1 MSNIKWG
8 DTHCPVCEKKFAK
21 DADYDEGYR
30 LEQTYGVD
38 SQPVQEFDARL
49 CWADCYDFDTIL
61 KRLGELLTE
70 RDMLRAEVA
79 RLRNELDEI
88 RLAYTDIMNEPCED
102 EVHCTCVPGLR
113 AEIVKWIAAN
123 NAATTIINEQQA
135 EIECLRRMIQR

>member
-1 MSNIKWG
+1 MTDDPK
-8 DTHCPVCEKKFAK
+8 C
-21 DADYDEGYR
+21 DACNL
-30 LEQTYGVD
+30 LESLKPCGFCG
-38 SQPVQEFDARL
+38 QPVVIRYKKNTGVHYISHEDWNSWCPQRPFYGSAEQWNTRFAE
-49 CWADCYDFDTIL
+49 DT
-61 KRLGELLTE
+61 
-70 RDMLRAEVA
+70 LRAENA

-88 RLAYTDIMNEPCED
+88 RRAYTDIMNEPCED

>member
-1 MSNIKWG
+1 MKCLRCGLEITKWHPATP
-8 DTHCPVCEKKFAK
+8 DDIDIHAN
-21 DADYDEGYR
+21 R
-30 LEQTYGVD
+30 Q
-38 SQPVQEFDARL
+38 
-49 CWADCYDFDTIL
+49 DCIV
-61 KRLGELLTE
+61 E
-70 RDMLRAEVA
+70 LRAENA

-88 RLAYTDIMNEPCED
+88 RRAYTDIMNEPCED

>member
-1 MSNIKWG
+1 MKTSYREACQDLLDDAN
-8 DTHCPVCEKKFAK
+8 K
-21 DADYDEGYR
+21 DRAEITR
-30 LEQTYGVD
+30 
-38 SQPVQEFDARL
+38 
-49 CWADCYDFDTIL
+49 
-61 KRLGELLTE
+61 
-70 RDMLRAEVA
+70 LRAENE

-88 RLAYTDIMNEPCED
+88 RRAYTDIMNEPCED

>member
-1 MSNIKWG
+1 MTDSTHTIMLDGDAIFGVDEVAIRVVRRFLSRAYVFGDGGTHWDGCELAHHECAIIKA
-8 DTHCPVCEKKFAK
+8 T
-21 DADYDEGYR
+21 R
-30 LEQTYGVD
+30 LEA
-38 SQPVQEFDARL
+38 EN
-49 CWADCYDFDTIL
+49 
-61 KRLGELLTE
+61 E
-70 RDMLRAEVA
+70 RLRAEVA

-135 EIECLRRMIQR
+135 EIECLRRMIQQ

>member
-1 MSNIKWG
+1 MTDDPK
-8 DTHCPVCEKKFAK
+8 C
-21 DADYDEGYR
+21 DACNQVENLKPCGFC
-30 LEQTYGVD
+30 G
-38 SQPVQEFDARL
+38 QPVVIRYNTMTGEHYISHEDWNSRCPQRPFYGGAEQWNTRFAE
-49 CWADCYDFDTIL
+49 DT
-61 KRLGELLTE
+61 
-70 RDMLRAEVA
+70 LRAENA

-88 RLAYTDIMNEPCED
+88 RRAYTDIMNEPCED

>member
-1 MSNIKWG
+1 MDEPIKWG
-8 DTHCPVCEKKFAK
+8 DTHCPVCEKKFAQ

-70 RDMLRAEVA
+70 RDRLRAA
-79 RLRNELDEI
+79 LD
-88 RLAYTDIMNEPCED
+88 
-102 EVHCTCVPGLR
+102 
-113 AEIVKWIAAN
+113 AAG
-123 NAATTIINEQQA
+123 E
-135 EIECLRRMIQR
+135 

>member
-1 MSNIKWG
+1 MTKFLIDFWMDGYESEAAMIEAAPDYIFDNLDSAGASVKV
-8 DTHCPVCEKKFAK
+8 VCHI
-21 DADYDEGYR
+21 DE
-30 LEQTYGVD
+30 D
-38 SQPVQEFDARL
+38 N
-49 CWADCYDFDTIL
+49 
-61 KRLGELLTE
+61 LLNEVE
-70 RDMLRAEVA
+70 RLRAEVA

-88 RLAYTDIMNEPCED
+88 RRAYTDIMNEPCED